1 MCVQVVVSVMAPMSV
16 IDWIGLVGPYV
27 VFFGLLIVYYVW
39 EGRRERR
46 LRERYTEGRHGE

>member
-1 MCVQVVVSVMAPMSV
+1 MAPMSV

-27 VFFGLLIVYYVW
+27 VFFGMLIVYYVW

-46 LRERYTEGRHGE
+46 LRERYAEGENVE